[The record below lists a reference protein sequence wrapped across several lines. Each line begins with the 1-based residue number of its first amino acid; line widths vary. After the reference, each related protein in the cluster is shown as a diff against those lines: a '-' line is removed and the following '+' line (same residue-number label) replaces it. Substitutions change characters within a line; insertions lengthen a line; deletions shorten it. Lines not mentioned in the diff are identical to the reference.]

1 MKKKYRRQKEKI
13 LLMKNNMLFF
23 ETSAKTGEGVKD
35 LFVTIANEVY
45 KQQKK

>member
-1 MKKKYRRQKEKI
+1 
-13 LLMKNNMLFF
+13 MLFF

-35 LFVTIANEVY
+35 LFVNIANEVY